1 MAIIIRK
8 DKKENEFMLHK
19 EIKRIIDDQES
30 QKAVLLTAEEEKYA
44 REKGLIDADKN
55 VELIS
60 LSERMQPLYLERA
73 DKETDEVIAE
83 ESTEFLQQPIS
94 YFRTHMN
101 EYLYIESDS
110 LRIVGTDS
118 LTLEVNDVFGSY
130 EMMFGL
136 SVQKKYEQVLRCFLE
151 ENLSQDHRFVLLFN
165 SADGL
170 WDVNIPLSG
179 MQGFSEENLISEV
192 LGDAYIF
199 LFKLAAAI
207 E

>member
-1 MAIIIRK
+1 
-8 DKKENEFMLHK
+8 MLQK
-19 EIKRIIDDQES
+19 EIKRIIENQHGQE
-30 QKAVLLTAEEEKYA
+30 AILLTEEEDKYA
-44 REKGLIDADKN
+44 KVHGLIEAEKN
-55 VELIS
+55 VKVLS
-60 LSERMQPLYLERA
+60 LSERLQPLYLERA
-73 DKETDEVIAE
+73 DKESDEVIAE
-83 ESTEFLQQPIS
+83 ESNEFLQQPIS
-94 YFRTHMN
+94 YFRSHMN

-118 LTLEVNDVFGSY
+118 LTFEVNDVFGSY

-136 SVQKKYEQVLRCFLE
+136 SVQKKYEQVLREFLE
-151 ENLSQDHRFVLLFN
+151 KNLHQDHRFVLLFN

-179 MQGFSEENLISEV
+179 MQGFSEENLIAEV
-192 LGDAYIF
+192 LADAYLF